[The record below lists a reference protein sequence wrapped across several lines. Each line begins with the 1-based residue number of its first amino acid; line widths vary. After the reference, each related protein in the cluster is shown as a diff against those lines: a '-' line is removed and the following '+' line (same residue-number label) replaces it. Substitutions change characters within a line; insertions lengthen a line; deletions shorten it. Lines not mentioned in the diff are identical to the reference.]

1 MDKKILVTAIVAI
14 GVVAAIAGYMSYEG
28 AGLGIGT
35 VQITDMAGRTV
46 SVPSTINN
54 IVVLYGPG
62 YEKLVMLG
70 AEDKIDACADFHKTH
85 AAWAHIIYKKLDT
98 LPALSN
104 PQAPNVES
112 VLNYNPNVVFWFG
125 NDKYAAEMT
134 NAKIPV
140 ICSVGNNT
148 SLDSEKT
155 ALMTYAQ
162 VLGPQAVQRA
172 QKYIDYFNSKESN
185 VTSITST
192 IHDSAKP
199 KVYVT
204 SGILLRTRG
213 GNSQV
218 RDTVEKAG
226 GVYVSKDAP
235 SGTNVISYEQLLAWN
250 PDIIIID
257 HAPDLPDPSQSAT
270 SNTSTA
276 SAIYAQIMNDSKLQ
290 NVSAVKNHKV
300 YISPE
305 GAFFWD
311 AGEQGILQL
320 QWMAKLFYPDK
331 FKNINMTNVTE
342 DFYSEFF
349 NYNLTNEQTSMILNH
364 QLPPGAEKWGYK

>member
-1 MDKKILVTAIVAI
+1 MLK
-14 GVVAAIAGYMSYEG
+14 YN
-28 AGLGIGT
+28 
-35 VQITDMAGRTV
+35 
-46 SVPSTINN
+46 PST
-54 IVVLYGPG
+54 
-62 YEKLVMLG
+62 
-70 AEDKIDACADFHKTH
+70 
-85 AAWAHIIYKKLDT
+85 
-98 LPALSN
+98 
-104 PQAPNVES
+104 
-112 VLNYNPNVVFWFG
+112 VFWFG
-125 NDKYAAEMT
+125 NDAYASKMA
-134 NAKIPV
+134 NVGIPV
-140 ICSVGNNT
+140 ICSVSNNT

-155 ALMTYAQ
+155 VLMMYAQ
-162 VLGPQAVQRA
+162 VLGPQAIQRA
-172 QKYIDYFNSKESN
+172 QKYIDYFNIKETY
-185 VTSITST
+185 VTSITS
-192 IHDSAKP
+192 IIQGSEKP

-226 GVYVSKDAP
+226 GIYLSKDTP
-235 SGTNVISYEQLLAWN
+235 QGTNIISYEQLLAWN

-276 SAIYAQIMNDSKLQ
+276 GQIYSQIMNDSKMQ

-331 FKNINMTNVTE
+331 FRNLNMTNITE

-349 NYNLTNEQTSMILNH
+349 DYNLTDEQTSMILNH
-364 QLPPGAEKWGYK
+364 QLPPGASEWGYT